1 MDLKA
6 WESIAAIAG
15 TVVSVMTL
23 VNTGGWFIL
32 RATFVTKED
41 LARTVARLESDLNDV
56 KEDRE
61 CWRKEHLRLH
71 RNMDQM
77 LTRVGE
83 RLESMPQAAAMT
95 DVKVSI
101 AQLQGEIA
109 QLSTAIERVW
119 TPLQMLLQ
127 HQLEEEA

>member
-6 WESIAAIAG
+6 WESVAAIAG

-23 VNTGGWFIL
+23 VNTGGWFVL

-41 LARTVARLESDLNDV
+41 LTRTVARLETDLADV

-61 CWRKEHLRLH
+61 CWRAEHLRLH
-71 RNMDQM
+71 HKMDQM
-77 LTRVGE
+77 LTRLGE
-83 RLESMPQAAAMT
+83 RLENMPQAAAMT

-109 QLSTAIERVW
+109 HLSSAIERVW

-127 HQLEEEA
+127 HQLEEDA